1 MFTADADGKNLRVI
15 DPYNFTSHFIWE
27 DEKHIVA
34 WTKVPG
40 KGFGFFRFEDAEG
53 GKVEQVGKGVMDRNG
68 HNTFIGSSEWILND
82 TYPDKIALTN
92 HFPCLSSPRICIFN
106 KKIGS
111 KTGINKSS
119 GRNFKTSVLIR
130 PYRQIEIF
138 RLNHNRTVNIS
149 FCISPVDIT
158 ISASFTEFMATVPQI
173 PHHRPLCNTI
183 HPDKTSVNIMLINLL
198 LT

>member
-1 MFTADADGKNLRVI
+1 MIRQRSDL
-15 DPYNFTSHFIWE
+15 HFLMI
-27 DEKHIVA
+27 
-34 WTKVPG
+34 T
-40 KGFGFFRFEDAEG
+40 
-53 GKVEQVGKGVMDRNG
+53 
-68 HNTFIGSSEWILND
+68 
-82 TYPDKIALTN
+82 
-92 HFPCLSSPRICIFN
+92 

-119 GRNFKTSVLIR
+119 GRNFKTSALIR

-198 LT
+198 LTQTYKGNK